1 MKYFSDIK
9 TLEELR
15 KEYKRLV
22 KIYHP
27 DNGGSEEEI
36 KAINAEYEILFEIL
50 KNGSSEKEKEN
61 KYNMDEDAAI
71 REMLNKVSNLNVN
84 IDVVGTW
91 IWIGGNTYSVKET
104 LNSLGFKW
112 CSNKKMWAW
121 HYGEWKRVRGKRSYE
136 QIKEKYG
143 YTNIK
148 REKEDD
154 KLE

>member
-1 MKYFSDIK
+1 M
-9 TLEELR
+9 
-15 KEYKRLV
+15 
-22 KIYHP
+22 
-27 DNGGSEEEI
+27 
-36 KAINAEYEILFEIL
+36 

-148 REKEDD
+148 REKEND